1 MRKYGIEFKIVFKC
15 MLGATAENGKFIMPL
30 NEKMS
35 YGDSSDRCES
45 KGFAILLWFLN
56 MLELATCAF
65 LTP

>member
-1 MRKYGIEFKIVFKC
+1 
-15 MLGATAENGKFIMPL
+15 MLGETAENGKFIMPL

-35 YGDSSDRCES
+35 YGDSSARCES